1 MFKSMKSSFLGT
13 TFIIISTAFKK
24 YVQKHI
30 CIIMIIINILNKF
43 LLQQNYFVFI
53 SILVPVD
60 QKCSK
65 IIELFWHGLVSIVWE
80 ACSTN
85 LHIAHLKYLN
95 LLTHVTHGNFWI
107 YCFLVLNS
115 GMKSQ
120 NAMTIPLWSKSRLFY
135 YNAKY
140 LLSFVK
146 FETVSSKNP
155 ISFSLKQC

>member
-1 MFKSMKSSFLGT
+1 MFKLFYDQIYEIVMLGYTLYIIST
-13 TFIIISTAFKK
+13 TFIKYVKK
-24 YVQKHI
+24 YI

-120 NAMTIPLWSKSRLFY
+120 NAMTIPL
-135 YNAKY
+135 
-140 LLSFVK
+140 
-146 FETVSSKNP
+146 
-155 ISFSLKQC
+155 